1 MMTTVRSRA
10 LRASLGAVVS
20 ALALA
25 VAAPAFAHA
34 SHGEPMYGG
43 VVAEAGMFQGELV
56 ARARQLVVYIT
67 NHGEPVPTAGAQA
80 KATLLAGGQKTELA
94 LAPAGE
100 NQLTATASAP
110 LPAGARAVVA
120 VKLGDGR
127 AGSLRFE
134 LK

>member
-1 MMTTVRSRA
+1 MTTVRPHT
-10 LRASLGAVVS
+10 LRATLGAAFTAM
-20 ALALA
+20 ALAA
-25 VAAPAFAHA
+25 SSPAFAHA
-34 SHGEPMYGG
+34 NHGEPMYGG

-56 ARARQLVVYIT
+56 ARANQLTVYIT

-80 KATLLAGGQKTELA
+80 KATVLAGGQKTELA
-94 LAPAGE
+94 LAPAGD
-100 NQLTATASAP
+100 NQLTATAAAP